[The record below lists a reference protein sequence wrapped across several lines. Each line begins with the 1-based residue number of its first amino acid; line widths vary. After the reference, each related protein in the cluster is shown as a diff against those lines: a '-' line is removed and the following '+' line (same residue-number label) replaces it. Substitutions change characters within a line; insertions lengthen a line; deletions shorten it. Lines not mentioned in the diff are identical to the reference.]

1 LFGCSLVLQVAESFG
16 FFVQSGLLF
25 VAGLL
30 SVPGFRHVG
39 AQDLAYISGFRL
51 NLWLHDV

>member
-1 LFGCSLVLQVAESFG
+1 MFGYSLVLQVEEISG

-30 SVPGFRHVG
+30 SVPGLRHVG
-39 AQDLAYISGFRL
+39 AQEYDYGVGLPFI
-51 NLWLHDV
+51 